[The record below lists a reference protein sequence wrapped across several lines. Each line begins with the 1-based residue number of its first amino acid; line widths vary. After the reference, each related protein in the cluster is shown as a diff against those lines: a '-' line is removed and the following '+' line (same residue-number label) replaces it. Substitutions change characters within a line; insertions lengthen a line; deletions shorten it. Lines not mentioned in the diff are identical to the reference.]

1 VKLYYEDPYIHTFSA
16 KIEKVTTDERG
27 RTYVV
32 LNKTAFYPTGGGQ
45 PHDVGTLNGV
55 YVVEVVEEDGE
66 VRHYVERP
74 IDEHAECIGKIDWTR
89 RFDHMQQ
96 HAGQHILS
104 AAFDNTFGY
113 KTVSFHLG
121 EETCTIDLQ
130 IDQLHEEEAKKA
142 EEIANQI
149 ILENR
154 PIETKWVT
162 EDELSQYTLRKAL
175 AVTDNIRL
183 VIIPDFDYNG
193 CGGTHP
199 RSTGEVSM
207 IKILHWE
214 KQKKNTI
221 RITFVCGNRV
231 RKQLHEKHQIIQDL
245 TGLLNSPQHKIT
257 DAASVLLNRIKELEK
272 KINELTAQLLEY
284 EGKELLDQGELH
296 GNEKIVKVIFQN
308 RPMSVVQQLAK
319 MITNNTE
326 STIVLFINETED
338 KLQFVCSRSMDV
350 KRNMNQLVKQVLPLV
365 NGKGGGS
372 DHTAQGG
379 GDKVLPTEELMDH
392 LIDTLNEMGR

>member
-231 RKQLHEKHQIIQDL
+231 RKQLQEKHQVIQGL
-245 TGLLNSPQHKIT
+245 TGLLNSPQEKMI
-257 DAASVLLNRIKELEK
+257 DAASSLLERTKELEK
-272 KINELTAQLLEY
+272 TVNELTLQLLEY
-284 EGKELLDQGELH
+284 EGKELLARGEIHGDQ
-296 GNEKIVKVIFQN
+296 KIVKAIFQN
-308 RPMSVVQQLAK
+308 RAMSELQQLAK
-319 MITNNTE
+319 LITTKAD
-326 STIVLFINETED
+326 STIVLFINETGA
-338 KLQFVCSRSMDV
+338 KLQFICSRSMDEE
-350 KRNMNQLVKQVLPLV
+350 RNMNHLVKEVLPLI

-379 GDKVLPTEELMDH
+379 GDKVIQAGKLMKHFLDK
-392 LIDTLNEMGR
+392 LNKMES